1 MSVECVDTLFF
12 FLYIGV
18 KSVGQ
23 REECVQPEMCT
34 LSEALCYETISTILY
49 KSVSAEL

>member
-1 MSVECVDTLFF
+1 MSVECVDTLF

-23 REECVQPEMCT
+23 REECVQPKMCA
-34 LSEALCYETISTILY
+34 LSEALCHETISTILY
-49 KSVSAEL
+49 KSV